1 VGLQEKAK
9 RNSGRRVEPGKKIGR
24 SASVSVSDAPKA
36 PMPHNVRPMLAS
48 PAEQPFDHAD
58 WLFEVKWDGYRA
70 IAEVESGQV
79 RLYSRNLLAFHRRY
93 SPIVSTLERLGHDA
107 VLDGEIVVVD
117 QAGKPRFQLLQS
129 YQKTGQGAL
138 VYQVFDLLYLDGHD
152 LRNLPLLRRKELL
165 AGLLEQ
171 LPNVKLVAGALT
183 VPGRSVLMTLVVI
196 C

>member
-1 VGLQEKAK
+1 MSLKQKAP
-9 RNSGRRVEPGKKIGR
+9 RKKAVR
-24 SASVSVSDAPKA
+24 SASVNVSDAPKA
-36 PMPHNVRPMLAS
+36 PMLRNIRPMLAS
-48 PAEQPFDHAD
+48 PAERPFDHPD

-70 IAEVESGQV
+70 IAEVEGGQV
-79 RLYSRNLLAFHRRY
+79 RLYSRNLLPFHRRY
-93 SPIVSTLERLGHDA
+93 SPIVNSLERLGHDA

-117 QAGKPRFQLLQS
+117 GTGKPRFQLLQS
-129 YQKTGQGAL
+129 YQMTGQGAL